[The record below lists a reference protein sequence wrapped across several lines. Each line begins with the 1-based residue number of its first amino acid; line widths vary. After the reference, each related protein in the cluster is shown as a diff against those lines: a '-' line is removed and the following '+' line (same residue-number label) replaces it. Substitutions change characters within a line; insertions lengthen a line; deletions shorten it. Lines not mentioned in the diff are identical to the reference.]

1 MNSGI
6 VFLLDLAE
14 GPIFRCAFALLVLG
28 LLRAAALALSD
39 TAAAYVTIPD
49 RSVFR
54 RKFRQRVLWIVFP
67 SLVLRD
73 AGIGGGKALFAYH
86 CFLSFTSLIFR
97 LGAVLVPAFMIAHV
111 TLWERGLGISWP
123 ALPARLADVLAVV
136 TIVAGLILFL
146 GRIYSPVVRQIESPW
161 SFLRPLALVVPFLTG
176 FLAMHPTWSP
186 LDYNVVLLI
195 HILSACLV
203 FVLIPFTRLFS
214 GLQARL
220 TRVIPEAEWRGTPI
234 ATQEPDAVASPH
246 TVPS

>member
-1 MNSGI
+1 MNGG
-6 VFLLDLAE
+6 VPYLLDLAE
-14 GPIFRCAFALLVLG
+14 GPVFRCAFALLVLG
-28 LLRAAALALSD
+28 LLRNAVLGISD

-54 RKFRQRVLWIVFP
+54 WKLRARVLWFIFP
-67 SLVLRD
+67 SFVLRKTNL
-73 AGIGGGKALFAYH
+73 GGGAALFVYH
-86 CFLSFTSLIFR
+86 CTLSVISLVFR
-97 LGAVLVPAFMIAHV
+97 LGAILVPAFMIAHV
-111 TLWERGLGISWP
+111 SLWERGLGVSWP
-123 ALPARLADVLAVV
+123 ALPARLADILAVV

-146 GRIYSPVVRQIESPW
+146 GRIYSPVLRRIESPW

-186 LDYNVVLLI
+186 LDYNVVLLV

-220 TRVIPEAEWRGTPI
+220 THVMPEAEWGGTRL
-234 ATQEPDAVASPH
+234 ATQQPDTAASH
-246 TVPS
+246 TTVTS